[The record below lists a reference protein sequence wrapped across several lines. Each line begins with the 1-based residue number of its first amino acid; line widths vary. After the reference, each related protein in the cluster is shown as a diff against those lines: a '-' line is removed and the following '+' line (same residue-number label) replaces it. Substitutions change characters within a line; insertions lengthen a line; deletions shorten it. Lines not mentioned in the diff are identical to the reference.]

1 MVIYSCT
8 NKIHIKGVLYMENIL
23 NALLNTIF
31 VSIPEESVWVAIVLV
46 GLRRFDL
53 LDWRRWKE
61 NIKWLAIP
69 IIPTAI
75 MSNILRYVIKV
86 PAPVMTT
93 TTILVLCSSIIYIV
107 MITDTLNITKKS
119 KTLLFFKTILLFLL
133 STVIMCLTEL
143 SYFPI
148 LLFLENIS
156 ANIINENILNNFL
169 FSFPSRVLQ
178 IIILIY
184 IIYNKTFNIKFKQI
198 LLIFKD
204 KFLMTMLSVCALIT
218 ILMILFLVN
227 TLGNNIFINN
237 YSNTLKILVATMIFI
252 LPTIFFGIVIANY
265 IYYNSKY
272 IKIQKHH
279 SNMLDELE

>member
-1 MVIYSCT
+1 
-8 NKIHIKGVLYMENIL
+8 MENIL